1 MMSLRIDL
9 EQTETGVILPVQAR
23 PGAKQNGITGEHNG
37 ALKVS
42 LTQVPEKGKAN
53 AALIQVLAKQLGL
66 KKSQIRLISGQT
78 STRKKFQLT
87 GADCQTIRERILQS
101 L

>member
-1 MMSLRIDL
+1 MGIHL
-9 EQTETGVILPVQAR
+9 EQTDSGIILAVQAR
-23 PGAKQNGITGEHNG
+23 PRGSQNGVTGEHEG

-42 LTQVPEKGKAN
+42 VTQAPENGKAN

-66 KKSQIRLISGQT
+66 RKSQIRLVSGQT
-78 STRKKFQLT
+78 STRKRFQLSGT
-87 GADCQTIRERILQS
+87 DCETVRERINQL

>member
-1 MMSLRIDL
+1 MSPSIVL
-9 EQTETGVILPVQAR
+9 EQTESGVILPVQAR
-23 PGAKQNGITGEHNG
+23 PGAKQNAITGEHNG

-42 LTQVPEKGKAN
+42 VTQVAEKGKAN

-66 KKSQIRLISGQT
+66 KKSQISLLSGQT
-78 STRKKFQLT
+78 SNRKKFRIT
-87 GADCQTIRERILQS
+87 EADCQTIRERIQQS